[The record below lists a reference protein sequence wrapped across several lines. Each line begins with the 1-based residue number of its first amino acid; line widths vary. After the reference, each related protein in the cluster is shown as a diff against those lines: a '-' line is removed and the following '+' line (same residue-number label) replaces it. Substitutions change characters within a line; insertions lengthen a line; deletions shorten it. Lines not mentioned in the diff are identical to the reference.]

1 MKIVLMVAAGM
12 AVGLTVAL
20 AVLVQIVASLLQALE
35 RLAPLLVVA
44 ALLVVALHLFRR
56 RSRSQV
62 VQPDQ
67 RHPLPTLPLAAAPM
81 PVPVPVAPRAIV
93 EQQGPYLRWGPVQD
107 DLAPPPAVY
116 GTAAQLRRS
125 PARPLPSR
133 PTGDSRP

>member
-35 RLAPLLVVA
+35 RLAP
-44 ALLVVALHLFRR
+44 LLVVALHLFRR